1 MKTNSLA
8 HYGILGMKW
17 GVRRTPEQ
25 LERASPH
32 KSERDLSEL
41 SDDEVQAHI
50 ERINMERRY
59 KELTKPEVQKKSTR
73 GKEFCEDFLKDI
85 GTTVLKNLG
94 KQVLDYYEKQSER
107 GG

>member
-1 MKTNSLA
+1 METNSLV

-41 SDDEVQAHI
+41 GDDEVQARI

-59 KELTKPEVQKKSTR
+59 KELTKPEVQRKSTR
-73 GKEFCEDFLKDI
+73 GKEFCEDLLKDI
-85 GTTVLKNLG
+85 GTAVVKNLG